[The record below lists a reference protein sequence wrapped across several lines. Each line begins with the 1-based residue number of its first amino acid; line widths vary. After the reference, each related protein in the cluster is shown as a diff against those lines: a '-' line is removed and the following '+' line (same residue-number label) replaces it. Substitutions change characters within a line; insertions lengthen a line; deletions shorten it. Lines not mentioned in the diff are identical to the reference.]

1 MPGGPSTSP
10 APLTV
15 AVDATSLLGR
25 PTGIGVFTAGL
36 LAGLAGRSDVEPSAF
51 AVSWRRRE
59 GIEALLPRGVPARQR
74 AMPARPLHLAWR
86 HCELPPVEWFIG
98 PTDVVHGPNFV
109 VPPTRKAARVMSV
122 QDLTPVRFP
131 ELCDPAT
138 LVFPSL
144 VARAL
149 DHGAFVHASTRFVAD
164 EVLEYFRC
172 PPERVVVVNLGLPSL
187 PEATSTAEVTDRFP
201 EGVGRYVLA
210 VGTAEPRKDLPG
222 LVRAFDD
229 VAAKEADVALVR
241 AGQRGWGADALDRAI
256 AASPHASRIVL
267 TGWIDDGL
275 LAGLYGGAS
284 VLAFPSLYEGFGY
297 PPLQAMAAGVPV
309 VSTATSSLPEVLGDA
324 ALLVPVGDPDA
335 LAEALLQALGDEALR
350 ATLVARGHERAAHFG
365 WDRCTD
371 EMVGLYRTALEAA

>member
-149 DHGAFVHASTRFVAD
+149 DHGAFVHASTRFIAD

-172 PPERVVVVNLGLPSL
+172 H
-187 PEATSTAEVTDRFP
+187 
-201 EGVGRYVLA
+201 
-210 VGTAEPRKDLPG
+210 
-222 LVRAFDD
+222 
-229 VAAKEADVALVR
+229 R
-241 AGQRGWGADALDRAI
+241 AGRRGQPRA
-256 AASPHASRIVL
+256 AVA
-267 TGWIDDGL
+267 
-275 LAGLYGGAS
+275 
-284 VLAFPSLYEGFGY
+284 
-297 PPLQAMAAGVPV
+297 
-309 VSTATSSLPEVLGDA
+309 
-324 ALLVPVGDPDA
+324 
-335 LAEALLQALGDEALR
+335 
-350 ATLVARGHERAAHFG
+350 ARGHEHRGGHGPLSRGCRALCARRRHRG
-365 WDRCTD
+365 AEEGSPWPGP
-371 EMVGLYRTALEAA
+371 GLRRKWRPRRPTSPSCWPASAAGEPTRSTGRSPPRPTPRASC